1 MYNSRTIHNILAKA
15 AFVCSIPRFCNG
27 LYTLQP
33 ATRRSHPTEKTIR
46 ETLDH
51 GYRTHGPDGHT
62 VGHRR
67 CRGHQFAEAA
77 ECSDEGENQV
87 QHDSDPV
94 RRWGPTDRGLDC
106 PLGGKGKLHTLVPSS
121 WHCDT
126 SHTWGGGKLWHHTT
140 IMFMPCPRGFCRSVG
155 CRQQTTN
162 LQCQYGSSVISHK
175 QVTRNKGKMRN

>member
-126 SHTWGGGKLWHHTT
+126 SHTWGGGEAMASYHYHVHALS
-140 IMFMPCPRGFCRSVG
+140 PRVLQIGGMSPTDNQLAVPIWVVCYKP
-155 CRQQTTN
+155 QTGNT
-162 LQCQYGSSVISHK
+162 K
-175 QVTRNKGKMRN
+175 